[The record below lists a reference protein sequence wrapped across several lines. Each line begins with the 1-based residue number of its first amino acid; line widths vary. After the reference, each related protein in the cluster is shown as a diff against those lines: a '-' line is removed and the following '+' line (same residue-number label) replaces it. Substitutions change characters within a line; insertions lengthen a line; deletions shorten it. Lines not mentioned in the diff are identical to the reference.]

1 MKKITVAVAAL
12 AAGMTTFAA
21 VAQPRGGDR
30 PMVKAAATKKGGAC
44 PYLMGC
50 GAPSDKKAASA
61 GAKALSPRA
70 GEARTAAVAETPAVP
85 AKRKTAA
92 LAPKPTA
99 KKKMASPA
107 RKPKVDAIKTASVS
121 KSPRPKLAARA
132 RLQASML
139 PGVDDKPLELAPAS
153 TKMVAASAAGAVPAV
168 RYGAIVSRYA
178 ASYGVPEQLAHAV
191 IRVESNYRPNAL
203 GNAGE
208 VGLMQIKPDTARG
221 WATRA
226 PSRASTTPRPIST
239 SASSISP
246 WPISLSG
253 GTTCGTIL
261 RYNAGHAA
269 TRMNPVSRAYCGKV
283 MRIWPAPADTPFQR
297 RPAFRRAFSFA
308 FRGKSPLYGVPAGRA
323 AAPATAERPRVRKV
337 RAPWKHG
344 AG

>member
-191 IRVESNYRPNAL
+191 IWVESNYRVDAL

-208 VGLMQIKPDTARG
+208 IGLMQIKPDTARMMG
-221 WATRA
+221 YTG
-226 PSRASTTPRPIST
+226 
-239 SASSISP
+239 SIQGLYDP
-246 WPISLSG
+246 EANIKFGIKYLAMAHKLSG
-253 GTTCGTIL
+253 GATCGTIL

-269 TRMNPVSRAYCGKV
+269 TRMNPISAAYCSKV
-283 MRIWPAPADTPFQR
+283 KQH
-297 RPAFRRAFSFA
+297 
-308 FRGKSPLYGVPAGRA
+308 LAGI
-323 AAPATAERPRVRKV
+323 
-337 RAPWKHG
+337 
-344 AG
+344 